1 MALSYSICVPNHFI
15 FQNCESFISHT
26 KYKIIY
32 RYHPILYNLL
42 QSSLYP
48 FHFLS
53 LQFLQFKIYTMPS
66 FDLVSKVDLQTLDN
80 AVNTVEKEIRNR
92 FDFKGNHVVIDLN
105 KKDFKLN
112 LESESEMKI
121 NQIIDVLISKSMKQ
135 GLAAEI
141 YDLSKEPFQSGKVV
155 KKEIP
160 VRNGI
165 KQEDAKKI
173 VKLIKDSGLKVQ
185 AAIMDDIIRITAKK
199 IDDLQAVIQASKG
212 WDLGLAFQ
220 YVNMKN

>member
-1 MALSYSICVPNHFI
+1 
-15 FQNCESFISHT
+15 
-26 KYKIIY
+26 
-32 RYHPILYNLL
+32 
-42 QSSLYP
+42 
-48 FHFLS
+48 
-53 LQFLQFKIYTMPS
+53 MPS

-80 AVNTVEKEIRNR
+80 AINTVEKEIKNR
-92 FDFKGNHVVIDLN
+92 YDFKGNHVVIDLN

-112 LESESEMKI
+112 IESESDMKI

-155 KKEIP
+155 KKEIQ

-173 VKLIKDSGLKVQ
+173 VKLIKDSGFKVQ

-199 IDDLQAVIQASKG
+199 IDDLQAVIHASKS

>member
-1 MALSYSICVPNHFI
+1 
-15 FQNCESFISHT
+15 
-26 KYKIIY
+26 
-32 RYHPILYNLL
+32 
-42 QSSLYP
+42 
-48 FHFLS
+48 
-53 LQFLQFKIYTMPS
+53 MPS

-80 AVNTVEKEIRNR
+80 AVNTVEKEIKNR
-92 FDFKGNHVVIDLN
+92 YDFKGNHVVIDLN

-112 LESESEMKI
+112 LESESDMKI

-141 YDLSKEPFQSGKVV
+141 YDLGKEPFQSGKVV
-155 KKEIP
+155 KKEIQ

-173 VKLIKDSGLKVQ
+173 VKLIKDSGFKVQ

-199 IDDLQAVIQASKG
+199 IDDLQAVIQASKS

>member
-1 MALSYSICVPNHFI
+1 
-15 FQNCESFISHT
+15 
-26 KYKIIY
+26 
-32 RYHPILYNLL
+32 
-42 QSSLYP
+42 
-48 FHFLS
+48 
-53 LQFLQFKIYTMPS
+53 MPS

-80 AVNTVEKEIRNR
+80 AVNTVEKEIKNR

-112 LESESEMKI
+112 MEAESEMKL
-121 NQIIDVLISKSMKQ
+121 NQVIDVLISRSMKQ

-141 YDLSKEPFQSGKVV
+141 YDLKKEPFQSGKVM

-165 KQEDAKKI
+165 NQEDAKKI
-173 VKLIKDSGLKVQ
+173 VKLIKDSGFKVQ
-185 AAIMDDIIRITAKK
+185 AAIMDDIIRVTAKK
-199 IDDLQAVIQASKG
+199 IDDLQGIIQESKS
-212 WDLGLAFQ
+212 WDLGLALQ

>member
-1 MALSYSICVPNHFI
+1 
-15 FQNCESFISHT
+15 
-26 KYKIIY
+26 
-32 RYHPILYNLL
+32 
-42 QSSLYP
+42 
-48 FHFLS
+48 
-53 LQFLQFKIYTMPS
+53 MPS

-80 AVNTVEKEIRNR
+80 AVNVVEKEIKNR
-92 FDFKGNHVVIDLN
+92 FDFKGSHVVIDLN
-105 KKDFKLN
+105 KKEFKLN
-112 LESESEMKI
+112 LEAESEMKL
-121 NQIIDVLISKSMKQ
+121 QQVIDVLISRSMKQ

-141 YDLSKEPFQSGKVV
+141 YDLSKEPFQSGKVM

-199 IDDLQAVIQASKG
+199 IDDLQAVIQASKS
-212 WDLGLAFQ
+212 WDLGLALQ
-220 YVNMKN
+220 YINMKN